1 METKKISPNDFL
13 KKITSKF
20 TFNRKIA
27 FFATVI
33 MATIVYFQVYSNDI
47 HNPDTLYAGNYHG
60 GNEWEISLGRWGLI
74 IMNLLRGSAVSTVIS
89 SFITIIIMGAT
100 SIVLVELLNIKKPIW
115 IVLTSAIHVTAP
127 TFAIIVTYPY
137 CSDSYAIAMLLSV
150 LSVYFI
156 YKKRNANC
164 FVIASC
170 FVALSLGLYQSYIG
184 VTVTL
189 CVIIPILKLLKN
201 EESIKTIWIDILKSI
216 GMVILGVIIYYILTQ
231 LVLYLTHVKLSTYSG
246 ANEIGLSIFK
256 TIPEAIKQTYTTF
269 YQFFF
274 EDNILKNSYWKREYV
289 NLIFF
294 LILATAIVIS
304 MIKNKTYKSPVKIIM
319 IITFIAIMPIAINVI
334 ELIAQ
339 ERTVNLLMG
348 ASLYLPFILLI
359 AILETLDGN
368 TWRETIVNWGATAI
382 LLIIIITYA
391 LSDQCTYIAREY
403 TLNQAYSTMIRI
415 VDRIETNEEY
425 QKGMKIC
432 FAGTIEQNN
441 YPRKSKIYEMAVGYI
456 TDYGEFW
463 ENYASGKVTIK
474 NFLEKY
480 MGIEIEFCT
489 DREYLEIVNS
499 EEFEEME
506 IFPEQESVK
515 VINDIVVVK
524 LSDHPIGRE

>member
-33 MATIVYFQVYSNDI
+33 MATIVYFQVYANDI

-60 GNEWEISLGRWGLI
+60 VSEWEISLGRWGLI

-89 SFITIIIMGAT
+89 SFITIITMGAT

-115 IVLTSAIHVTAP
+115 IVLTSAILVTAP

-156 YKKRNANC
+156 YKKINANC

-170 FVALSLGLYQSYIG
+170 IVALSLGLYQSYIG

-256 TIPEAIKQTYTTF
+256 TIP
-269 YQFFF
+269 
-274 EDNILKNSYWKREYV
+274 
-289 NLIFF
+289 
-294 LILATAIVIS
+294 
-304 MIKNKTYKSPVKIIM
+304 
-319 IITFIAIMPIAINVI
+319 
-334 ELIAQ
+334 
-339 ERTVNLLMG
+339 
-348 ASLYLPFILLI
+348 
-359 AILETLDGN
+359 
-368 TWRETIVNWGATAI
+368 
-382 LLIIIITYA
+382 
-391 LSDQCTYIAREY
+391 
-403 TLNQAYSTMIRI
+403 
-415 VDRIETNEEY
+415 
-425 QKGMKIC
+425 
-432 FAGTIEQNN
+432 
-441 YPRKSKIYEMAVGYI
+441 
-456 TDYGEFW
+456 
-463 ENYASGKVTIK
+463 
-474 NFLEKY
+474 
-480 MGIEIEFCT
+480 
-489 DREYLEIVNS
+489 
-499 EEFEEME
+499 
-506 IFPEQESVK
+506 
-515 VINDIVVVK
+515 
-524 LSDHPIGRE
+524 